1 MSHKNKSPKSPPQ
14 PDVSF
19 AIAMLEIAVQNLKA
33 SRCLYENGFYPEAVF
48 FLQQGI
54 EKGCKSFGFYYGK
67 IRRSDVYN
75 KDFRHKGT
83 AVYDLTLKQLQI
95 LVSDTR
101 KKIVF
106 VKNCQENLGQTNDFL
121 TDVEDEIIQ
130 SQRKLQFF
138 SDNVDNYFSM
148 SEEDLQCQIA
158 NLNNIDKIISDF
170 DNSLKETL
178 ESYTITDVIRNISTK
193 ILEESL
199 DPNFR
204 ATSERYQQLIK
215 NLDHET
221 ILTTIH
227 FNTQGLAAFDPLLN
241 LAIITFPHE
250 TRSRYP
256 DQGLPKEF
264 YKNEL
269 PLIRHFPEVCDI
281 GDKTLEKLQ
290 KMYEYLPR
298 PGGAPS

>member
-1 MSHKNKSPKSPPQ
+1 MSHKNKSQKSPPQ
-14 PDVSF
+14 PDVPF

-33 SRCLYENGFYPEAVF
+33 SRCLYENGFYSEAVF
-48 FLQQGI
+48 FFQQGI

-75 KDFRHKGT
+75 QDFRHKGT

-101 KKIVF
+101 KKIIF
-106 VKNCQENLGQTNDFL
+106 VKNCQENLGQTNDFI
-121 TDVEDEIIQ
+121 TDVENEIVQ

-138 SDNVDNYFSM
+138 SNNVDKYLSI
-148 SEEDLQCQIA
+148 SEEDLKCQIA
-158 NLNNIDKIISDF
+158 KLNDIDKTLSNF

-178 ESYTITDVIRNISTK
+178 ESYTITDTIRNTSIK

-221 ILTTIH
+221 ILTIIH
-227 FNTQGLAAFDPLLN
+227 FNTQGLGALGPLLI

-250 TRSRYP
+250 SRSRYP

-264 YKNEL
+264 YNSEL
-269 PLIRHFPEVCDI
+269 PIICHFPEVCGI

-290 KMYEYLPR
+290 KMYEYLPQ
-298 PGGAPS
+298 PGGVSL